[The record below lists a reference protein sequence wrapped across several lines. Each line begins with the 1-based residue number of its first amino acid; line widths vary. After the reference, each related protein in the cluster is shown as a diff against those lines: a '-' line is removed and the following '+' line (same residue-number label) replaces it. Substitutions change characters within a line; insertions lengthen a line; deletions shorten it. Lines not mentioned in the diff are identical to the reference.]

1 MHPPPPRYGRTAK
14 APEGYACG
22 GRLGPAPRQRQPV
35 ETPGQPIAGRVPVPK
50 AMLPDCT
57 ARQRRSG
64 SLRALAG
71 RGLEMVKMIQTRTD
85 PADQGSGMGRVS
97 RTRRLR
103 TTVRNCTRDE
113 GGPFEAGGQV
123 QVSSHRKLLSLR
135 AMVVLC
141 QEGARAPCAGTAHP
155 CSAAN
160 AISAAVWWQWCSP
173 PSVGSAWTWLSGG

>member
-1 MHPPPPRYGRTAK
+1 
-14 APEGYACG
+14 
-22 GRLGPAPRQRQPV
+22 
-35 ETPGQPIAGRVPVPK
+35 
-50 AMLPDCT
+50 
-57 ARQRRSG
+57 
-64 SLRALAG
+64 
-71 RGLEMVKMIQTRTD
+71 MVKMIQTRTD

-160 AISAAVWWQWCSP
+160 AISAAVWLAMVFSSFCRQRVDMAERRIGRNAGIKITQAATSEP
-173 PSVGSAWTWLSGG
+173 RRSSADFSLLRTHFQQPHLTQQSG